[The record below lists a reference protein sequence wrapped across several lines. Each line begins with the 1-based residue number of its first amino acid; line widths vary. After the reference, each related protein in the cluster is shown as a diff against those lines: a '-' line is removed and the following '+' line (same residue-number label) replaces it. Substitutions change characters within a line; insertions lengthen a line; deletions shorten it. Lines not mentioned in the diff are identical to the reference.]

1 MTEQELIEQL
11 ADKEHASWARWM
23 AYLFTKCEDNPDG
36 SLTIPSAYVTALQ
49 SQMDTAYADL
59 YEREKQYD
67 RDEVAHILP
76 IIHKFAQSMSNH
88 PHNRPVIV
96 LDRDFFEHLLN
107 ALATQ
112 KFLYHINA
120 DGLSEGEEKVKQMQ
134 SESQQAIDAA
144 WRKGMDIL
152 YKSTKDEGISA

>member
-1 MTEQELIEQL
+1 MPTPYVRKRERARNHNGRWRKKRSDSGKKRNKDLTE
-11 ADKEHASWARWM
+11 
-23 AYLFTKCEDNPDG
+23 
-36 SLTIPSAYVTALQ
+36 
-49 SQMDTAYADL
+49 
-59 YEREKQYD
+59 
-67 RDEVAHILP
+67 
-76 IIHKFAQSMSNH
+76 H
-88 PHNRPVIV
+88 PHNRPTIV

-112 KFLYHINA
+112 KFLYHVNA

-152 YKSTKDEGISA
+152 YKNTNDNESKKEE